1 MNIEVN
7 NKTHIAEINRASSGI
22 VNKKTEK
29 TEPEVTKTDS
39 VDLSIAAA
47 VNSLATKPEVN
58 TDRVAEIKNALA
70 NGSYQIDNEK
80 LAKNIIKFE
89 QELPNTG

>member
-1 MNIEVN
+1 MNIEIN

-22 VNKKTEK
+22 VNKKAEK

-39 VDLSIAAA
+39 IDLSIAAA
-47 VNSLATKPEVN
+47 VNSLATEPEVN
-58 TDRVAEIKNALA
+58 ADRVAEIKNALA

-80 LAKNIIKFE
+80 LARNIINFE
-89 QELPNTG
+89 QDLPNTG

>member
-22 VNKKTEK
+22 VNKKAEK

-39 VDLSIAAA
+39 VDLSIATA
-47 VNSLATKPEVN
+47 VNSLATEPEVD

-80 LAKNIIKFE
+80 LARNIINFE
-89 QELPNTG
+89 QNLPNTG